1 MADEDGP
8 KIIIDEDWKAQV
20 ERERE
25 QAKQAKD
32 ETKTDKGDEP
42 KRQPKPDKVTLET
55 VVSTLGMQAMMALG
69 MFAPKGTQE
78 VQVDLVGAK
87 MLIDMLMVLRDKTKG
102 NLTPEEEGY
111 LAQTLSDLQQ
121 GYVVRSQQVQEA
133 TLRSA
138 GIDTNAGQ

>member
-32 ETKTDKGDEP
+32 ETKTGEGDQA
-42 KRQPKPDKVTLET
+42 KATPKPDKVTLET
-55 VVSTLGMQAMMALG
+55 LVSTLGMQAMMALG
-69 MFAPKGTQE
+69 MFAPKDTQE

-87 MLIDMLMVLRDKTKG
+87 MLIDMLMVLRDKTTG

-133 TLRSA
+133 TLRNA
-138 GIDTNAGQ
+138 GIDPNAGR